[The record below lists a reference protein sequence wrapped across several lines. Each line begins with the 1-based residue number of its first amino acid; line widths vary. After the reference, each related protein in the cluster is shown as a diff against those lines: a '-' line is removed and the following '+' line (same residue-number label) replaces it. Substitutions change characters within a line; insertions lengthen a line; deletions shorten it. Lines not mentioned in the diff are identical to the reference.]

1 MLRHCY
7 FSSAAEFSGGM
18 LAADIITS
26 TAACARVLRHPS
38 MEVASSTQIVLSSA
52 CDSSSQLNSYSV
64 VVVGSSF
71 VPKAYPQKPC
81 LYMYIVALAVCLQ
94 IGFPGSGRFG
104 SGIRELLSQSP
115 LCPSPSRSD
124 PVPHDPVV
132 PSGSRSTCIH
142 VFRPISIRVTAIT
155 L

>member
-64 VVVGSSF
+64 VVGSSF

-81 LYMYIVALAVCLQ
+81 LYIYIVALAVCLQ

-142 VFRPISIRVTAIT
+142 VFRPISIRVTVIT

>member
-1 MLRHCY
+1 
-7 FSSAAEFSGGM
+7 M
-18 LAADIITS
+18 LAADITP
-26 TAACARVLRHPS
+26 TAACARMLRHPS

-52 CDSSSQLNSYSV
+52 CDPSSQLNSNS

-81 LYMYIVALAVCLQ
+81 LYIYIIALAVCLQ

-132 PSGSRSTCIH
+132 PSGSSSTCIH
-142 VFRPISIRVTAIT
+142 VFRLISIRVTIIT

>member
-64 VVVGSSF
+64 VVGSSF

-81 LYMYIVALAVCLQ
+81 LYIYIVALAVCLQ

-132 PSGSRSTCIH
+132 PSGSSSTCIH
-142 VFRPISIRVTAIT
+142 VFRPISIRVTKIT
-155 L
+155 Q